1 MGFMPETRARIGALG
16 LAAMAGVSAWVSM
29 GTQAIT
35 SAETMARVAAL
46 PPLWLLATLVLTAAV
61 VAFIT
66 RLSLARAW
74 PLSIS
79 GLVWLPYLPGEIPVA
94 FLLWQGPIEYVV
106 WLAVAVGVAG
116 GSPIRWWPRA
126 RGIALDPKRACWLA
140 GAAVAVC
147 AFAGFS
153 AVGGVIPGGDEP
165 HYLAVTQSL
174 LLDRDLRIENNYARG
189 DYLLYFA
196 GRLGPDYLQR
206 GADDQ
211 IYSIRPPGLSVLVMP
226 AFAVAGYAGAVA
238 TVIAGAALASVLTW
252 HTAWLLS
259 ASVGGAWAGWA
270 AVFLTTPFFFHTF
283 TIYPD
288 GVAAL
293 LVMAGVWL
301 LARLEMSRD
310 VSRASVGAVGLA
322 LAMLPWLHTRLSLI
336 AVAIGLALF
345 ARLVSGPDRVGR
357 LAALLSVPVASAA
370 AWFGFFWM
378 IWGTPNPSA
387 PYGADTNSALGYIGR
402 GVTGLLVDQQFGL
415 LATAPIYAVAIGGL
429 LSLARRHPRFTGE
442 MLLIMVPYL
451 VTSSSYAMWWGGT
464 SAPARFLVAL
474 MPIAALPIAWW
485 WGRQSSAWR
494 ALTVLVLLLSVLSVL
509 PRAWV
514 DGGRLLYNNRTGFDL
529 MLDWASQSVDLP
541 LAFPSVHREAAS
553 GAARD
558 SLVWLV
564 AGLLIAGV
572 AQGLTWR
579 PRRSAG
585 ATWTLMTLSAAAGTM
600 LASTVVWARHGEAG
614 VTPDRSSIAALS
626 AFRPAWHTTSVQI
639 GPLRILEARDF
650 PGRMEFGT
658 TDRATPSPSDPA
670 ILWAAALPAGDYD
683 VRTADGSAPRGELS
697 VVVARKD
704 PPIERWNME
713 GRPAGLTGLR
723 LRLPVAVASAT
734 IHGDVDARA
743 TVADL
748 HLRASGVRRA
758 VNPDGRPAVR
768 ATRYGRA
775 RVFFFDEQAFLEPNG
790 FWTRAEG
797 TASLVIDVDQPAR
810 AERLQLSLRAGA
822 VPTTIALVV
831 GEWTR
836 NISLSAGQQEIVT
849 LPLANAS
856 DAWAVTLRSG
866 AGFRPSAVDPAS
878 DDVRHL
884 AVWVEIR

>member
-1 MGFMPETRARIGALG
+1 
-16 LAAMAGVSAWVSM
+16 MAGVSVWVSM

-46 PPLWLLATLVLTAAV
+46 PPLWLLASLVLTAAAG
-61 VAFIT
+61 AFFA

-79 GLVWLPYLPGEIPVA
+79 GLLWLPYLPGEIPAA
-94 FLLWQGPIEYVV
+94 FLLWQGPIESVV

-116 GSPIRWWPRA
+116 GSPVRWWPHV
-126 RGIALDPKRACWLA
+126 RGIAIDPTRACWLA

-147 AFAGFS
+147 AFAGFN
-153 AVGGVIPGGDEP
+153 AVRGVIPGGDEP

-189 DYLLYFA
+189 DYLSYFA
-196 GRLGPDYLQR
+196 GRLRPDYLQR
-206 GADDQ
+206 GADGQ
-211 IYSIRPPGLSVLVMP
+211 IYSIHAPGISVLVMP

-238 TVIAGAALASVLTW
+238 AVIAGAALASVLTW

-301 LARLEMSRD
+301 LARLELARD
-310 VSRASVGAVGLA
+310 VARASVGAVGLA
-322 LAMLPWLHTRLSLI
+322 LAMLPWLHTRFSLI
-336 AVAIGLALF
+336 AVALGLALF
-345 ARLVSGPDRVGR
+345 LRLVSGPDRVGR
-357 LAALLSVPVASAA
+357 LAALLAVPVVSAA

-387 PYGADTNSALGYIGR
+387 PYGAQTNAAIAYIGR
-402 GVTGLLVDQQFGL
+402 GMSGLLIDQQFGVI
-415 LATAPIYAVAIGGL
+415 ATAPIYAVAAGGL
-429 LSLARRHPRFTGE
+429 LSLARRRPRFTGE
-442 MLLIMVPYL
+442 ILLIVIPYL
-451 VTSSSYAMWWGGT
+451 VMSSSYAMWWGGT
-464 SAPARFLVAL
+464 SAPARFLVAV

-494 ALTVLVLLLSVLSVL
+494 ALTMLVLLLSVMTVL
-509 PRAWV
+509 PRGWV
-514 DGGRLLYNNRTGFDL
+514 DDGRLLYNNRTGFDL
-529 MLDWASQSVDLP
+529 MLDWASRSVDLP
-541 LAFPSVHREAAS
+541 LAFPSVHREAGS

-572 AQGLTWR
+572 AQVLTWR
-579 PRRSAG
+579 PHRGDG
-585 ATWTLMTLSAAAGTM
+585 ATWTLVTLSAAAATM
-600 LASTVVWARHGEAG
+600 LASTVVWARHGAVG
-614 VTPDRSSIAALS
+614 VTPNRSSIAALS
-626 AFRPAWHTTSVQI
+626 AFRPGWHTTSVH
-639 GPLRILEARDF
+639 LRPFGILEARDF
-650 PGRMEFGT
+650 PRRMEFGT
-658 TDRATPSPSDPA
+658 TDRSTPGASDPT
-670 ILWAAALPAGDYD
+670 ILRAAALPAGDYD
-683 VRTADGSAPRGELS
+683 VLTAAGSAPRGELS
-697 VVVARKD
+697 VVVGRND
-704 PPIERWNME
+704 PPIERWSMD
-713 GRPAGLTGLR
+713 GRPAGLTGLT

-734 IHGDVDARA
+734 IRGDGDARL

-748 HLRASGVRRA
+748 RLRASGVRRA
-758 VNPDGRPAVR
+758 PNADGRRAVR

-775 RVFFFDEQAFLEPNG
+775 RVFFFDEQAYLEPAG

-797 TASLVIDVDQPAR
+797 TAALVIDADQAAW
-810 AERLQLSLRAGA
+810 AEGLQVTVRAGA
-822 VPTTIALVV
+822 VSTTIDLTVGDWARSVAL
-831 GEWTR
+831 G
-836 NISLSAGQQEIVT
+836 AGQSESLT
-849 LPLANAS
+849 LPALHGP
-856 DAWAVTLRSG
+856 DAWRVTLRSG